1 MFSVLAAGQVGN
13 ATMFP
18 NGVIFEGVSEDPQ
31 YYRGETGAQDSIIP
45 SCDNFLQLS
54 RRYPNNELT
63 EYLVDLRFYRP
74 QDHRKY
80 LEWVESASDAA
91 DVAATAMRSSR
102 PALAL
107 LQNLHQ
113 VQTVRSMHWSMTKK
127 YIIERTEH
135 PVATGGTPITTWLP
149 NNWLA
154 TLEYMADVR
163 HTIDHDSLDDN
174 DREEFSYVSDNLDT
188 TMASLKKDVAELQG
202 RMANKDQMVDEFEKR
217 LG

>member
-1 MFSVLAAGQVGN
+1 
-13 ATMFP
+13 MFP

-127 YIIERTEH
+127 YIIERT
-135 PVATGGTPITTWLP
+135 PPPPQKKKTSL
-149 NNWLA
+149 NSLA
-154 TLEYMADVR
+154 SQQRQRRCVTLGYLCER
-163 HTIDHDSLDDN
+163 
-174 DREEFSYVSDNLDT
+174 YVSIC
-188 TMASLKKDVAELQG
+188 KG
-202 RMANKDQMVDEFEKR
+202 ANIHEIIRK
-217 LG
+217 